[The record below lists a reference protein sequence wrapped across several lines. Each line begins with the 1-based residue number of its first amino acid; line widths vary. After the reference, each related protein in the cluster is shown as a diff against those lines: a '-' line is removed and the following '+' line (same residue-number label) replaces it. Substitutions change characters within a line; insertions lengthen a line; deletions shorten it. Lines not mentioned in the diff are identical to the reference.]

1 MKRRSKFINVHVY
14 ALHIIHMY
22 MYVHVCLFDRDVS
35 EESVSEEE
43 EQVQKDLQEEK
54 KEEETEKM

>member
-1 MKRRSKFINVHVY
+1 MYV
-14 ALHIIHMY
+14 II
-22 MYVHVCLFDRDVS
+22 YVHVCLFDRDVS

-54 KEEETEKM
+54 KEEEAEKR

>member
-1 MKRRSKFINVHVY
+1 
-14 ALHIIHMY
+14 MY